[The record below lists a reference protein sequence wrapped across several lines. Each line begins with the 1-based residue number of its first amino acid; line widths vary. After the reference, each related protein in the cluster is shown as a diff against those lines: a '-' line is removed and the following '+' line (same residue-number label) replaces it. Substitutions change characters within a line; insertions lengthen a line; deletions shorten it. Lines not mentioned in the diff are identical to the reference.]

1 MHSANISEV
10 HLMPISDIIRPIPSL
25 LDHDKVDSICET
37 IKVNLIQ
44 FKVH

>member
-25 LDHDKVDSICET
+25 LDHEKVDSICET
-37 IKVNLIQ
+37 IKVKQI
-44 FKVH
+44 